1 MHIPPDMNRSLT
13 NALLLEVYTWFLSL
27 VIACA
32 ATSWLEADP
41 LKAQC
46 RGIYYLTP
54 VEGVRHTNLRS
65 LDAWDNPNIV
75 GVALRVAWAEV
86 EPSPGQFNWSYLDE
100 AIRIAG
106 AKKKLV
112 AVSVIA
118 GIHSPSWVFGSAK
131 LLQLMGRDAKHGNAM
146 PAPWDSNYLDA
157 WKAFIRA
164 MGARYDGN
172 PVIGYVTASGP
183 GRAEECYVVDNSMD
197 AGQFDANRWVAAAN
211 QIIESYNAAFKT
223 TPWVLSWG
231 KPSLQQNQ
239 LMADLYKLPGNF
251 GFKANSLSAFF
262 PNTSIE
268 EGQVALRLSKTQ
280 PIVFQ
285 ALRPAKDPNALA
297 GVLKNGERM
306 GMQAFECY
314 QGDARDPASQ
324 AILAAA
330 NREMGAN

>member
-1 MHIPPDMNRSLT
+1 MVPAGFFRRVFAWISLFVSGVT
-13 NALLLEVYTWFLSL
+13 ITSVS
-27 VIACA
+27 A
-32 ATSWLEADP
+32 AEP
-41 LKAQC
+41 LKADA

-54 VEGVRHTNLRS
+54 VEGVRQTNLRS

-86 EPSPGQFNWSYLDE
+86 EHAPGQFNWSYLDE

-112 AVSVIA
+112 GVSVIA

-131 LLQLMGRDAKHGNAM
+131 LLELMGRDAKHGNAM

-157 WKAFIRA
+157 WKAFVRA
-164 MGARYDGN
+164 LGARYDGN

-183 GRAEECYVVDNSMD
+183 GRAEECYVVDNPMD

-231 KPSLQQNQ
+231 KPSLQRAQ
-239 LMADLYKLPGNF
+239 LMADLYKSPGNF
-251 GFKANSLSAFF
+251 GFKANSLSALF
-262 PNTSIE
+262 PNTSVE
-268 EGQVALRLSKTQ
+268 EGQVALRLSKTR
-280 PIVFQ
+280 PVIFQ
-285 ALRPAKDPNALA
+285 ALRPVKDANALA
-297 GVLKNGERM
+297 GVLENGERM
-306 GMQAFECY
+306 GMQVFECY
-314 QGDARDPASQ
+314 QGDARNPASQ
-324 AILAAA
+324 AVLAAA
-330 NREMGAN
+330 NRAMGAR